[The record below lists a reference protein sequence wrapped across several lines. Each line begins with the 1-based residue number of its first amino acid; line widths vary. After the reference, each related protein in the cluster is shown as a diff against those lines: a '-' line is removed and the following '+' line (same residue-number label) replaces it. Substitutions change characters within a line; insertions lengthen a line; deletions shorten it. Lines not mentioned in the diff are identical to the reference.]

1 MDVVDVEQFVKEKA
15 KEMVEKKEEVAIVE
29 KKEENAIVESVEEKP
44 IDLQQLQSDFLKKQ
58 VESGKTLTEI
68 TTDFAKATVT
78 NEIMT
83 DDSEKG
89 KKYREELAEEQKET
103 IKESFKQDKAE
114 QQAGTLTAKQKKAEA
129 FYTSFRPILEFDFSN
144 LIKSK
149 KDKNEEEKT
158 KTYKDRSYGI
168 PLMCLMLFLFIV
180 PYCVISIVLAI
191 LNGINSIFE
200 AIATFGKIARGV
212 ALTIFIFIIGCLLI
226 YFAML
231 GIDALFGTD
240 ILGWL
245 STLFV

>member
-1 MDVVDVEQFVKEKA
+1 MGIENVEKWVEEKA
-15 KEMVEKKEEVAIVE
+15 KEKVEAQEQSAVIE
-29 KKEENAIVESVEEKP
+29 KKEENSIAFAGETP
-44 IDLQQLQSDFLKKQ
+44 LDLNNLQNEFLKKQ
-58 VESGKTLTEI
+58 VESGKTLAEI

-78 NEIMT
+78 NEIMA
-83 DDSEKG
+83 DDSKKG
-89 KKYREELAEEQKET
+89 KKYRQELAEEQKET
-103 IKESFKQDKAE
+103 IKEGFKQDKAN
-114 QQAGTLTAKQKKAEA
+114 QQAETLSAKQKKAEA

-144 LIKSK
+144 LIKTK
-149 KDKNEEEKT
+149 KDKTEEEKP

-168 PLMCLMLFLFIV
+168 PLMCLMLLLFIV

-226 YFAML
+226 YSAML
-231 GIDALFGTD
+231 GIDALFGTN

-245 STLFV
+245 STLFA